1 MKYTAE
7 RNIQILIYLLKEHGI
22 KKVIASPGALNI
34 SLVASISQDP
44 FFEIYSSVDERSA
57 AYIACGLAAE
67 SGEPVVLSC
76 TGATASRNYL
86 PGLTEAF
93 YRKLPVLAVT
103 ATPPLGRI
111 GHNIPQVIDRTASLR
126 DTVKLSVEIP
136 EVYDEES
143 EWTCSTRINK
153 AILELKR
160 NGGGPVHINLVT
172 TYNNNFDV
180 NEIKPVN
187 VISRILDKDNF
198 PSLENKKVCIF
209 VGAHKKWS
217 QELTEI
223 VDGFCERY
231 NAAVLCDH
239 TSNYCGK
246 YKIMASL
253 VTSQELYVAPCTRMD
268 VLVHIGDIS
277 GAYLRLFPKEVWR
290 VNPDGEIRD
299 TFRTLRFVFDME
311 EEIFFKKYI
320 ELSDKNKADN
330 TYYNE
335 WISEYNFLKDKI
347 SDLPFS
353 NIWIAQQTVDY
364 LPVNSVIHFGILNS
378 LRSWNFFEKNNSIL
392 GYANTGGFGIDG
404 CVSSLIGA
412 SLADPN
418 KLYFGVVGDL
428 AFFYDMNSLGNR
440 HVGKNIRLMVI
451 NNGRGVEFRNYGH
464 RAYQFGDH
472 ADKYIAAA
480 GHYGNQ
486 SQKLIKDYSEN
497 LGFEYLSAKNK
508 DEFMKVIEK
517 FTTHQITE
525 KPILLEVFTNYN
537 DESEALKIMYN
548 LRKSSSGVTKKI
560 IRNVISDKGIQILKK
575 IIK

>member
-347 SDLPFS
+347 PDLPFS

>member
-103 ATPPLGRI
+103 ATPPLGWI

>member
-335 WISEYNFLKDKI
+335 WISEYIFLKDKI
-347 SDLPFS
+347 PDLPFS

>member
-1 MKYTAE
+1 M
-7 RNIQILIYLLKEHGI
+7 
-22 KKVIASPGALNI
+22 
-34 SLVASISQDP
+34 
-44 FFEIYSSVDERSA
+44 
-57 AYIACGLAAE
+57 AAE

-311 EEIFFKKYI
+311 EEIF
-320 ELSDKNKADN
+320 LR
-330 TYYNE
+330 
-335 WISEYNFLKDKI
+335 
-347 SDLPFS
+347 
-353 NIWIAQQTVDY
+353 NI
-364 LPVNSVIHFGILNS
+364 
-378 LRSWNFFEKNNSIL
+378 
-392 GYANTGGFGIDG
+392 
-404 CVSSLIGA
+404 
-412 SLADPN
+412 
-418 KLYFGVVGDL
+418 
-428 AFFYDMNSLGNR
+428 
-440 HVGKNIRLMVI
+440 
-451 NNGRGVEFRNYGH
+451 
-464 RAYQFGDH
+464 
-472 ADKYIAAA
+472 
-480 GHYGNQ
+480 
-486 SQKLIKDYSEN
+486 
-497 LGFEYLSAKNK
+497 
-508 DEFMKVIEK
+508 
-517 FTTHQITE
+517 
-525 KPILLEVFTNYN
+525 
-537 DESEALKIMYN
+537 
-548 LRKSSSGVTKKI
+548 
-560 IRNVISDKGIQILKK
+560 
-575 IIK
+575 

>member
-1 MKYTAE
+1 M
-7 RNIQILIYLLKEHGI
+7 
-22 KKVIASPGALNI
+22 
-34 SLVASISQDP
+34 
-44 FFEIYSSVDERSA
+44 
-57 AYIACGLAAE
+57 
-67 SGEPVVLSC
+67 
-76 TGATASRNYL
+76 
-86 PGLTEAF
+86 
-93 YRKLPVLAVT
+93 
-103 ATPPLGRI
+103 
-111 GHNIPQVIDRTASLR
+111 
-126 DTVKLSVEIP
+126 
-136 EVYDEES
+136 
-143 EWTCSTRINK
+143 
-153 AILELKR
+153 
-160 NGGGPVHINLVT
+160 
-172 TYNNNFDV
+172 
-180 NEIKPVN
+180 
-187 VISRILDKDNF
+187 
-198 PSLENKKVCIF
+198 
-209 VGAHKKWS
+209 
-217 QELTEI
+217 
-223 VDGFCERY
+223 
-231 NAAVLCDH
+231 
-239 TSNYCGK
+239 
-246 YKIMASL
+246 
-253 VTSQELYVAPCTRMD
+253 
-268 VLVHIGDIS
+268 
-277 GAYLRLFPKEVWR
+277 
-290 VNPDGEIRD
+290 
-299 TFRTLRFVFDME
+299 
-311 EEIFFKKYI
+311 
-320 ELSDKNKADN
+320 
-330 TYYNE
+330 
-335 WISEYNFLKDKI
+335 
-347 SDLPFS
+347 
-353 NIWIAQQTVDY
+353 DY